1 MPVDCPFAVLLSAAE
16 NQGETMKGGYCKVI
30 ISIASDLERMGLQRV
45 DTLCKG
51 NIREQP
57 DRQAT

>member
-16 NQGETMKGGYCKVI
+16 NQGETMTGGYCKVT
-30 ISIASDLERMGLQRV
+30 ISIASDIDRMGLQRV
-45 DTLCKG
+45 DTLCKE

-57 DRQAT
+57 DGQAT